1 MIQISLVILS
11 NFCRLLRI
19 YEPYKQTYEDTR
31 SYAQPKNSISDA
43 GGARGGPL
51 APQYLADQ

>member
-43 GGARGGPL
+43 GGARGDHWLPNI
-51 APQYLADQ
+51 